1 MSEKCVGFCGRSA
14 LLVSGGEEGEV
25 CPLDGLSKLRSS
37 FSMLSASQYNI
48 VPADGQYDTRRATGN
63 NAG

>member
-1 MSEKCVGFCGRSA
+1 VVRRSA

-25 CPLDGLSKLRSS
+25 CPLDALSKPRSS

-48 VPADGQYDTRRATGN
+48 VQADGREYDTTCSRVTGN
-63 NAG
+63 NAI